1 MSRGI
6 HANVITEL
14 AKDSFN
20 TAHLLHI
27 NFATPIYLTESL
39 YSITYG
45 GNTYSSSSH
54 FMSISDISE
63 ASDIQLGSV
72 SIGLSGVSQEYIA
85 ILLGQTYIDRR
96 VVISRVVL
104 SNANT
109 IIGNPIV
116 IYDGRIQSF
125 SIKDSTNSSNINLIA
140 SSHWADFEKKSN
152 RRTNSNSQKIHFSAD
167 KGFEFAPNTMRDLK
181 WGRA

>member
-6 HANVITEL
+6 HADVITEL

-20 TAHLLHI
+20 TAHLVSI
-27 NFATPIYLTESL
+27 DFENPIYLTESQ
-39 YSITYG
+39 YNIDHG
-45 GNTYSSSSH
+45 GNTYTSSSALTG
-54 FMSISDISE
+54 ISNISE
-63 ASDIQLGSV
+63 ASDIQVGSMT
-72 SIGLSGVSQEYIA
+72 IGLSGVSQEYIS

-104 SNANT
+104 TDVNA
-109 IIGNPIV
+109 IIGSPIV
-116 IYDGRIQSF
+116 IYDGRIQSY
-125 SIKDSTNSSNINLIA
+125 SIKDGVNSSSINLIA
-140 SSHWADFEKKSN
+140 SSHWADFEKKSG
-152 RRTNSNSQKIHFSAD
+152 RRTNSNSQKIHFSTD